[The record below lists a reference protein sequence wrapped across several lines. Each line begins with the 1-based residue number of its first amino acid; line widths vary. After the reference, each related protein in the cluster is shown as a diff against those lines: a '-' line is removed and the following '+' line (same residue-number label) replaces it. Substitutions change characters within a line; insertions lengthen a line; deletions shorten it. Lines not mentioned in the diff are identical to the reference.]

1 MGMDKPFGRS
11 AISVDE
17 ARRMITAEIRCVEEE
32 IVSLSDALGRVSA
45 GPVKAAVTSP
55 PFDVSAMDGY
65 AVKAAD
71 ASCAGMALRLV
82 GVSKTGIPAV
92 PTLAPG
98 TCCASSPAPPYPS
111 EPMPS

>member
-1 MGMDKPFGRS
+1 MGMDKPFGKS

-17 ARRMITAEIRCVEEE
+17 ARGMITAEIRCVEDET
-32 IVSLSDALGRVSA
+32 VSLSEALGRVSA
-45 GPVKAAVTSP
+45 APVKAAVTSP

-71 ASCAGMALRLV
+71 VSAGMALPLV
-82 GVSKTGIPAV
+82 GVSKTGIRVVRRSSREPA
-92 PTLAPG
+92 
-98 TCCASSPAPPYPS
+98 CASSPARPCRP